1 MKLTRRV
8 DPRLPNR
15 HLFVTGTTGSFK
27 SGFVREL
34 DDVRNGPRV
43 LAWDPGEDYA
53 ELTRYRDLLAFGEAV
68 TLAIVNG
75 LPARAALTVDQTP
88 ENFALF
94 CRLVWALCSA
104 ERPMVVIVE
113 ELQQVQASAGK
124 ASPAWNRISSQGRK
138 YGIRLITITPRPEE
152 VDKTVYSNSAFKW
165 CGSLETAPSRA
176 RMAKELGT
184 TAEDLEQLRAV
195 DTPAGRRVRWVLKTP
210 TGLERG
216 ERIFPGAQ
224 VAKAIV

>member
-1 MKLTRRV
+1 MKLSRRV
-8 DPRLPNR
+8 DSRLPNR

-34 DDVRNGPRV
+34 EDVRQGRIV
-43 LAWDPGEDYA
+43 LAWDPGEDYG
-53 ELTRYRDLLAFGEAV
+53 ELTRYRDLLSFGEAV

-104 ERPMVVIVE
+104 DRPMVVIVE
-113 ELQQVQASAGK
+113 ELQQVQVSAGK

-138 YGIRLITITPRPEE
+138 YGIRLIAITPRPEE
-152 VDKTVYSNSAFKW
+152 VDKTVTGMCAFKW
-165 CGSLETAPSRA
+165 CGAIESVPSRA

-184 TAEDLEQLRAV
+184 TPEDLEQLRAV
-195 DTPAGRRVRWVLKTP
+195 DTPQGRRVRWVLKTP

-216 ERIFPGAQ
+216 ERVFPGVKVAQ
-224 VAKAIV
+224 AKV